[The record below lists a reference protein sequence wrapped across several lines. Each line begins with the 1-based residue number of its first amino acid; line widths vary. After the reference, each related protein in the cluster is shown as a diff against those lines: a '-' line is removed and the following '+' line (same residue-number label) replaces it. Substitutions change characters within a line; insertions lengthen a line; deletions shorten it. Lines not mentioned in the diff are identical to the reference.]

1 MNEQHSKSGYRAIS
15 DFEKCPYKYRLR
27 YIDNVEMLDEYDP
40 QNALMIGTALH
51 RGIETDVQTAITEYY
66 NSYPVITDAHITEA
80 IKLETMIAKVKEVI
94 PDGQH
99 EVFFEYGAFK
109 GTIDL
114 LVPVG
119 NGLWLDAP
127 GGATVCDY
135 LYEVL
140 IYKNI

>member
-1 MNEQHSKSGYRAIS
+1 MEQHSKIGYSAIS

-27 YIDNVEMLDEYDP
+27 YIDNVEMLDEYDAADP
-40 QNALMIGTALH
+40 LKIGTALH

-80 IKLETMIAKVKEVI
+80 IKLETMIPKVKAVI
-94 PDGQH
+94 PEGQH

-114 LVPVG
+114 LVPV
-119 NGLWLDAP
+119 LSAR
-127 GGATVCDY
+127 CF
-135 LYEVL
+135 
-140 IYKNI
+140 